1 MVVSAPAHGGAGT
14 GVLGG
19 RPRMAFSWVGRAAVT
34 QTVSAAMEPL
44 ETPVALGDLAARALH
59 DARAH
64 EDLLV
69 RVREMAVRYAR
80 VRLGRFGAEDTA
92 QDVAQEVCMAVMVA
106 LPTYE
111 DRGLPFE
118 ALVYTI
124 TSRKL
129 ADVQR
134 QAMRGP
140 SLIDEFPDGADEA
153 PTPEQTALARDD
165 LESALRLMRTLPE
178 QQREILTLR
187 VAVGLSTEETAAA
200 LGMTPG
206 SIRVAQHRALNKLRS
221 MLTELEAGDVA

>member
-1 MVVSAPAHGGAGT
+1 
-14 GVLGG
+14 
-19 RPRMAFSWVGRAAVT
+19 MAFSWVGRAVVT
-34 QTVSAAMEPL
+34 QSASAAMEPV
-44 ETPVALGDLAARALH
+44 ETPVALSDLASRALL
-59 DARAH
+59 DPRAG
-64 EDLLV
+64 EELLV

-92 QDVAQEVCMAVMVA
+92 QDVAQEVCMAVMLA

-129 ADVQR
+129 ADAQR

-140 SLIDEFPDGADEA
+140 SPVEEIPDGADER
-153 PTPEQTALARDD
+153 PTPEQAAVARDE
-165 LESALRLMRTLPE
+165 LESALRLMSTLPV

-200 LGMTPG
+200 LGMTTG
-206 SIRVAQHRALNKLRS
+206 AIRVAQHRALTKLRA
-221 MLTELEAGDVA
+221 MLADLEAGDVA

>member
-1 MVVSAPAHGGAGT
+1 
-14 GVLGG
+14 
-19 RPRMAFSWVGRAAVT
+19 MAFSWVGRAVVT
-34 QTVSAAMEPL
+34 QTVSAAMESV
-44 ETPVALGDLAARALH
+44 ETPVVLGDLAARAVH
-59 DARAH
+59 DPRAG
-64 EDLLV
+64 EELLA
-69 RVREMAVRYAR
+69 RVRDMAVRYAR

-92 QDVAQEVCMAVMVA
+92 QDVAQEVCMAVMIA

-124 TSRKL
+124 ASRKL

-140 SLIDEFPDGADEA
+140 SLLEEIPDGADEQ
-153 PTPEQTALARDD
+153 PTPEQAALARDE

-187 VAVGLSTEETAAA
+187 VAVGMTTEETAAA
-200 LGMTPG
+200 LGMTTG
-206 SIRVAQHRALNKLRS
+206 AVRVSQHRALTKLRA
-221 MLTELEAGDVA
+221 MLAELEAGDVA

>member
-1 MVVSAPAHGGAGT
+1 
-14 GVLGG
+14 
-19 RPRMAFSWVGRAAVT
+19 MAFSWVGRAVVT
-34 QTVSAAMEPL
+34 QTVSAAMESV
-44 ETPVALGDLAARALH
+44 ETPVVLGDLAARAVH
-59 DARAH
+59 DPRAG
-64 EDLLV
+64 EELLA
-69 RVREMAVRYAR
+69 RVRDMAVRYAR

-92 QDVAQEVCMAVMVA
+92 QDVAQEVCMAVMIA

-124 TSRKL
+124 ASRKL

-140 SLIDEFPDGADEA
+140 SLLEEIPDGADEQ
-153 PTPEQTALARDD
+153 PTPEQAALARDE

-187 VAVGLSTEETAAA
+187 VAVGMTTEETAAA

-206 SIRVAQHRALNKLRS
+206 AVRVSQHRALTKLRA
-221 MLTELEAGDVA
+221 MLAQLEAGDVA

>member
-1 MVVSAPAHGGAGT
+1 
-14 GVLGG
+14 
-19 RPRMAFSWVGRAAVT
+19 MAFSWVGRAVVT
-34 QTVSAAMEPL
+34 QSASAAMEPV
-44 ETPVALGDLAARALH
+44 ETPVVLSDLASRALL
-59 DARAH
+59 DPRAG
-64 EDLLV
+64 EELLF

-129 ADVQR
+129 ADAQR

-140 SLIDEFPDGADEA
+140 SPVEEIPDGADER
-153 PTPEQTALARDD
+153 PTPEQAAVTRDE
-165 LESALRLMRTLPE
+165 LESALRLMSTLPV
-178 QQREILTLR
+178 QQREIITLR

-200 LGMTPG
+200 LGMTTG
-206 SIRVAQHRALNKLRS
+206 AIRVAQHRALTKLRA
-221 MLTELEAGDVA
+221 MLAELEAGDVA